1 MSATFIFPAASSSS
15 SSYLSVVKHQ
25 TIRDTN
31 TLTTNT
37 IPSRRLDGG
46 LSFTQHS
53 HSTACVVD
61 ATRGPDFALQCNEAT
76 KERIRKLFHKVEF
89 SVSSY
94 DTAWVAM
101 VPSPHSAKVPC
112 FPECLHWVLHN
123 QLEDG
128 SWGLPHH
135 QPLLLKDVLSS
146 TLACVLAL
154 KRWGIG
160 EQLISKGLRFIE
172 LNFASATDKDQYS
185 PIGFD
190 VIFPGM
196 LEYAQHLSLKLH
208 LESRVFNELL
218 HKRAIQLTRS
228 YDSSSLELNAYL
240 AYVSEGMG
248 ELQDWK
254 MVMKYQRKN
263 GSLFNSPST
272 TAASLIHL
280 HDSGCLDYL
289 RGALKKFGNAV
300 PTIYPINIHAR
311 LCMVDNLKKL
321 GICRHFAVEI
331 QNVLDETYR
340 CWLQG
345 EDEIFTSAGTCSM
358 AFRILRGYG
367 YNISSDPV
375 AQFLEQEQCSGH
387 LNDIYTMLDLY
398 QALEMIIA
406 TDQPVSKKLNSS
418 TLESLIQRL
427 SGEFYPPNGLTK
439 QIHEQV
445 DDVLKFPSHANLDRV
460 ANRRNI
466 KHYDVDNTRVLK
478 TSYSS
483 SNFGNKDFLT
493 LAVEDFNLCQSIHRN
508 ELKQLERWLMQNRLD
523 KLKFARERSAYCY
536 FSAAATIFQPELSDA
551 RMSWAKN
558 GVLTTVIDDFF
569 DVGGSMEELNNLI
582 LLFKKWDVDVSTD
595 CCSERVGIIF
605 SALHSTI
612 SEIGDKAS
620 KWQARSVTRH
630 ITDIWLNL
638 LNAMLREA
646 EWARDMSVPTLDKY
660 MANGYVS
667 FALGP
672 IVLPAL
678 YFVGPKLPDDVVKHP
693 EYHSLFKLV
702 STCGRLLNDIR
713 SFERESKDGK
723 LNAVTLSVTHGN
735 GRISEEAAIE
745 GLSHRVEMQRKELL
759 KLVLQREGSVVP
771 SACKDLFWKMSKV
784 LHQFYI
790 KDDGFSSM
798 GMANTV
804 KAIIHEPITLN
815 YLGDSKLI
823 TDYN

>member
-1 MSATFIFPAASSSS
+1 MMPSATSF
-15 SSYLSVVKHQ
+15 YHSVLKPQ
-25 TIRDTN
+25 TICETN
-31 TLTTNT
+31 TNKFK
-37 IPSRRLDGG
+37 P
-46 LSFTQHS
+46 S
-53 HSTACVVD
+53 HSYAVD
-61 ATRGPDFALQCNEAT
+61 ATRGTDFALQCNDAT

-101 VPSPHSAKVPC
+101 VPSPHSAQVPC
-112 FPECLHWVLHN
+112 FPQCLDWLLHN

-154 KRWGIG
+154 KTWGIG
-160 EQLISKGLRFIE
+160 QDVITRGLRFIE
-172 LNFASATDKDQYS
+172 LNFAFATDQDQYS

-190 VIFPGM
+190 VIFPRM
-196 LEYAQHLSLKLH
+196 LQHAEELSLKLH
-208 LESRVFNELL
+208 LESRVLSELL
-218 HKRAIQLTRS
+218 HKRDIELRRS

-240 AYVSEGMG
+240 AYVAEGIG

-272 TAASLIHL
+272 TAASLIRL

-289 RGALKKFGNAV
+289 RGALRKFGNAV
-300 PTIYPINIHAR
+300 PTIYPVNIHAR
-311 LCMVDNLKKL
+311 LCMVDNINKL
-321 GICRHFAVEI
+321 GICRHFAEEI

-345 EDEIFTSAGTCSM
+345 EEEIFTSAATCSM

-367 YNISSDPV
+367 YSVTSDPV

-387 LNDIYTMLDLY
+387 LNDIHTKLDLY

-418 TLESLIQRL
+418 SLQSLRQRL

-439 QIHEQV
+439 QIREQV
-445 DDVLKFPSHANLDRV
+445 DDVLKFPSYANLERV

-483 SNFGNKDFLT
+483 SNFGNKDFIA
-493 LAVEDFNLCQSIHRN
+493 LAVEDFNFCQSIHRS

-523 KLKFARERSAYCY
+523 KLKFAREKSAYCY

-582 LLFKKWDVDVSTD
+582 QLFKKWDVDVSTD
-595 CCSERVGIIF
+595 CCSEKVSIIF
-605 SALHSTI
+605 SALQSTI
-612 SEIGDKAS
+612 REIGDKAF
-620 KWQARSVTRH
+620 KCQARSVTRH

-646 EWARDMSVPTLDKY
+646 EWARDMSVPTLDEY

-678 YFVGPKLPDDVVKHP
+678 YFVGPKLPDDVVQHP
-693 EYHSLFKLV
+693 DYHSLFKLM

-723 LNAVTLSVTHGN
+723 LNAVTLSVIHGN
-735 GRISEEAAIE
+735 GSISEEVAIE
-745 GLSHRVEMQRKELL
+745 VLSHRVEMQRKELL
-759 KLVLQREGSVVP
+759 NMVLQGEGSVVP
-771 SACKDLFWKMSKV
+771 RACKDLFWKMSKV

-798 GMANTV
+798 GMADTV
-804 KAIIHEPITLN
+804 KAIIHEPITT
-815 YLGDSKLI
+815 LGLP
-823 TDYN
+823 N

>member
-1 MSATFIFPAASSSS
+1 MQSN
-15 SSYLSVVKHQ
+15 
-25 TIRDTN
+25 D
-31 TLTTNT
+31 
-37 IPSRRLDGG
+37 
-46 LSFTQHS
+46 
-53 HSTACVVD
+53 
-61 ATRGPDFALQCNEAT
+61 AT

-101 VPSPHSAKVPC
+101 VPSPHSAQVPC
-112 FPECLHWVLHN
+112 FPQCLDWLLHN

-154 KRWGIG
+154 KTWGIG
-160 EQLISKGLRFIE
+160 QDVITRGLRFIE
-172 LNFASATDKDQYS
+172 LNFASATDQDQYS

-190 VIFPGM
+190 VIFPRM
-196 LEYAQHLSLKLH
+196 LQYAEDLSLKLH
-208 LESRVFNELL
+208 LESRVLSELL
-218 HKRAIQLTRS
+218 HKRDIELRRS

-240 AYVSEGMG
+240 AYVAEGIG

-272 TAASLIHL
+272 TAASLIRL

-289 RGALKKFGNAV
+289 RGALRKFGNAV
-300 PTIYPINIHAR
+300 PTIYPVNIHAR
-311 LCMVDNLKKL
+311 LCMVDNINKL
-321 GICRHFAVEI
+321 GICRHFAEEI
-331 QNVLDETYR
+331 QNVLDETYSF
-340 CWLQG
+340 
-345 EDEIFTSAGTCSM
+345 DEFIC
-358 AFRILRGYG
+358 I
-367 YNISSDPV
+367 IDPV

-387 LNDIYTMLDLY
+387 LNDIHTKLDLY

-418 TLESLIQRL
+418 SLQSLRQRL

-439 QIHEQV
+439 QIREQV
-445 DDVLKFPSHANLDRV
+445 DDVLKFPSYANLERV

-483 SNFGNKDFLT
+483 SNFGNKDFLA
-493 LAVEDFNLCQSIHRN
+493 LAVEDFNFCQSIHRS

-523 KLKFARERSAYCY
+523 KLKFAREKSAYCY

-582 LLFKKWDVDVSTD
+582 QLFKKWDVDVSTD
-595 CCSERVGIIF
+595 CCSEKVSIIF
-605 SALHSTI
+605 SALQSTI
-612 SEIGDKAS
+612 REIGDKAF
-620 KWQARSVTRH
+620 KCQARSVTRQ

-646 EWARDMSVPTLDKY
+646 EWARDMSVPTLDEY

-678 YFVGPKLPDDVVKHP
+678 YFVGPKLPDDVVQHP
-693 EYHSLFKLV
+693 DYHSLFKLM

-723 LNAVTLSVTHGN
+723 LNAVTLSVVHGN
-735 GRISEEAAIE
+735 GSISEEVAIE
-745 GLSHRVEMQRKELL
+745 VLSHRVEMQRKELL
-759 KLVLQREGSVVP
+759 NMVLQGEGSVVP
-771 SACKDLFWKMSKV
+771 RACKDLFWKMSKV

-798 GMANTV
+798 GMADTV
-804 KAIIHEPITLN
+804 KAIIHEPITT
-815 YLGDSKLI
+815 LGLP
-823 TDYN
+823 N

>member
-1 MSATFIFPAASSSS
+1 MAAA
-15 SSYLSVVKHQ
+15 YLSVLKPHH
-25 TIRDTN
+25 TIHETN
-31 TLTTNT
+31 TNLTNKFKTAT
-37 IPSRRLDGG
+37 RLA
-46 LSFTQHS
+46 
-53 HSTACVVD
+53 ACVVD
-61 ATRGPDFALQCNEAT
+61 AAPSTDFALQCNEAT
-76 KERIRKLFHKVEF
+76 KDRIRKLFNKVDF

-101 VPSPHSAKVPC
+101 VPSPQSAQAPC
-112 FPECLHWVLHN
+112 FPECLHWVLQN

-135 QPLLLKDVLSS
+135 QPALLKDVLSS

-154 KRWGIG
+154 KRWAIG
-160 EQLISKGLRFIE
+160 EELITRGLRFIE

-185 PIGFD
+185 PIGFN

-196 LEYAQHLSLKLH
+196 LEYAENLSLMLH
-208 LESRVFNELL
+208 LESKVFSELL
-218 HKRAIQLTRS
+218 HKRDIELRRS

-248 ELQDWK
+248 KLIDWK
-254 MVMKYQRKN
+254 TVMKYQRKN

-272 TAASLIHL
+272 TAASLIRR

-289 RGALKKFGNAV
+289 HCALKKFGNAV
-300 PTIYPINIHAR
+300 PTIYPVNIHAR
-311 LCMVDNLKKL
+311 LCMVDNLNKL
-321 GICRHFAVEI
+321 GICRHFAEEI

-345 EDEIFTSAGTCSM
+345 EEEIFTNAATCAM
-358 AFRILRGYG
+358 AFRILRGHG
-367 YNISSDPV
+367 YNVTSDPV
-375 AQFLEQEQCSGH
+375 AQFLEQEQCNGH

-406 TDQPVSKKLNSS
+406 TDQSAPKKLTSS
-418 TLESLIQRL
+418 SLQSLRQRL
-427 SGEFYPPNGLTK
+427 SGEFYPPNRFTRR
-439 QIHEQV
+439 IHEQV
-445 DDVLKFPSHANLDRV
+445 YDVLKFPSHANIQRV

-466 KHYDVDNTRVLK
+466 EHCDVDNTRVLK
-478 TSYSS
+478 TSYWW
-483 SNFGNKDFLT
+483 
-493 LAVEDFNLCQSIHRN
+493 VI
-508 ELKQLERWLMQNRLD
+508 QNRLD
-523 KLKFARERSAYCY
+523 KLSFAREKSAYCY

-551 RMSWAKN
+551 RLSWAKN

-569 DVGGSMEELNNLI
+569 DIGGSMEELNNLVQ
-582 LLFKKWDVDVSTD
+582 LFKKWDVDVSTD
-595 CCSERVGIIF
+595 CCSEKVGIIF

-612 SEIGDKAS
+612 REIGDKTF
-620 KWQARSVTRH
+620 KWQARNVTRH

-646 EWARDMSVPTLDKY
+646 EWARDMSVPTLDEY

-667 FALGP
+667 FAIGP

-678 YFVGPKLPDDVVKHP
+678 YFIGPKLPDDVVQHP
-693 EYHSLFKLV
+693 EYHSLFKLM

-723 LNAVTLSVTHGN
+723 LNAVTLSVIHGN
-735 GRISEEAAIE
+735 GSISEEAAIE
-745 GLSHRVEMQRKELL
+745 ELSHRVEMQRRELL
-759 KLVLQREGSVVP
+759 KLVLQGKGSVVP
-771 SACKDLFWKMSKV
+771 RACKDLFWKMSKV
-784 LHQFYI
+784 LHQFYV

-798 GMANTV
+798 GMVDTV
-804 KAIIHEPITLN
+804 NAIIHKPITLTI
-815 YLGDSKLI
+815 LGPQNWEWE
-823 TDYN
+823 TT

>member
-1 MSATFIFPAASSSS
+1 MAAASSL
-15 SSYLSVVKHQ
+15 YLSVLKPH
-25 TIRDTN
+25 TIQTN
-31 TLTTNT
+31 TNLTNKFNT
-37 IPSRRLDGG
+37 ATRL
-46 LSFTQHS
+46 
-53 HSTACVVD
+53 ACRVD
-61 ATRGPDFALQCNEAT
+61 ATQTADFALQCNEAT

-101 VPSPHSAKVPC
+101 VPSPHSAQVPC
-112 FPECLHWVLHN
+112 FPECLHWVLQN

-135 QPLLLKDVLSS
+135 QPVLLKDVLSS

-154 KRWGIG
+154 KRWSIG
-160 EQLISKGLRFIE
+160 EELISRGLRFIE
-172 LNFASATDKDQYS
+172 LNFASAIDEDQYS

-196 LEYAQHLSLKLH
+196 LEYAQELSLKLH

-218 HKRAIQLTRS
+218 HKRDIELRRS
-228 YDSSSLELNAYL
+228 YDSNSLELNAYL

-248 ELQDWK
+248 KLIDWK
-254 MVMKYQRKN
+254 MVMKYQKKN

-272 TAASLIHL
+272 TAASLIRR

-289 RGALKKFGNAV
+289 HCALKKFGNAV
-300 PTIYPINIHAR
+300 PTIYPVNICAR
-311 LCMVDNLKKL
+311 LCMVDNLNKL
-321 GICRHFAVEI
+321 GICRHFAEEI

-345 EDEIFTSAGTCSM
+345 EEEIFTSATTCAM
-358 AFRILRGYG
+358 AFRILRGHG
-367 YNISSDPV
+367 YNVTSDTV
-375 AQFLEQEQCSGH
+375 AQFLEQEQCNGH

-406 TDQPVSKKLNSS
+406 TDQPVPKKLNSS
-418 TLESLIQRL
+418 SLWSLRQRL
-427 SGEFYPPNGLTK
+427 SGEFYPPNRLTR
-439 QIHEQV
+439 QIHGQV
-445 DDVLKFPSHANLDRV
+445 DDVLKFPSHANIERV

-466 KHYDVDNTRVLK
+466 EHYDVDNARVLK
-478 TSYSS
+478 TSYCS
-483 SNFGNKDFLT
+483 SNFGNRDFLT
-493 LAVEDFNLCQSIHRN
+493 LAVEDFNFCQSIHRK
-508 ELKQLERWLMQNRLD
+508 ELKQLERWVIQNRLD
-523 KLKFARERSAYCY
+523 KLKFAREKSAYCY

-582 LLFKKWDVDVSTD
+582 QLFKKWDVDVSTD
-595 CCSERVGIIF
+595 CCSEKVCIIF

-612 SEIGDKAS
+612 REIGEKTF
-620 KWQARSVTRH
+620 KWQARNVTRH

-638 LNAMLREA
+638 LTAMLREA
-646 EWARDMSVPTLDKY
+646 EWARDMSVPTLDEY

-678 YFVGPKLPDDVVKHP
+678 YFVGPKLPDDVVQHP
-693 EYHSLFKLV
+693 EYHSLFKLM

-713 SFERESKDGK
+713 SFVRESKEGK
-723 LNAVTLSVTHGN
+723 LNAVTLSIIHGN
-735 GRISEEAAIE
+735 GSLSEEAAIE
-745 GLSHRVEMQRKELL
+745 ELSHLVEMQRRGLL
-759 KLVLQREGSVVP
+759 KLILQGEGSVVP
-771 SACKDLFWKMSKV
+771 RACKDLFWKMSKV

-798 GMANTV
+798 GMADTV
-804 KAIIHEPITLN
+804 KAIIHEPITLTTSGLRN
-815 YLGDSKLI
+815 WEWETARLSR
-823 TDYN
+823 N

>member
-1 MSATFIFPAASSSS
+1 MPSVVP
-15 SSYLSVVKHQ
+15 SYLSVIEPQ
-25 TIRDTN
+25 MIRETN
-31 TLTTNT
+31 TLSTNK
-37 IPSRRLDGG
+37 
-46 LSFTQHS
+46 FK
-53 HSTACVVD
+53 TAID
-61 ATRGPDFALQCNEAT
+61 ATRGTDFPLQCNEAT
-76 KERIRKLFHKVEF
+76 KERIRKLFHQVEL

-101 VPSPHSAKVPC
+101 VPSPHSAQLPC
-112 FPECLHWVLHN
+112 FPQCLHWLLHN

-135 QPLLLKDVLSS
+135 QHQPLLLKDVLSS
-146 TLACVLAL
+146 TLASVLAL
-154 KRWGIG
+154 KTWGVG
-160 EQLISKGLRFIE
+160 QRLITRGLRFIE
-172 LNFASATDKDQYS
+172 LNFASATDPHQYS

-190 VIFPGM
+190 IIFPGM

-208 LESRVFNELL
+208 LESTVFNELL
-218 HKRAIQLTRS
+218 HKRDIELTRS

-248 ELQDWK
+248 ERQDWK
-254 MVMKYQRKN
+254 MIMKYQRKN
-263 GSLFNSPST
+263 GSLFNSPSS

-280 HDSGCLDYL
+280 HDSGCLNYL
-289 RGALKKFGNAV
+289 RCALKKFGNAV

-311 LCMVDNLKKL
+311 LHMVDNLNKL
-321 GICRHFAVEI
+321 GICRHFAEEI
-331 QNVLDETYR
+331 QDVLDKTYR

-345 EDEIFTSAGTCSM
+345 EEEIFTSAATCSV
-358 AFRILRGYG
+358 AFRLLRGYG
-367 YNISSDPV
+367 YNVTSDPV
-375 AQFLEQEQCSGH
+375 VQILEQEQCSGH
-387 LNDIYTMLDLY
+387 LSDIYTMLDLY

-406 TDQPVSKKLNSS
+406 TDQPDPKKLNSS
-418 TLESLIQRL
+418 SLQSLRQRL
-427 SGEFYPPNGLTK
+427 SGKFYPPSGFAR
-439 QIHEQV
+439 QISKQV
-445 DDVLKFPSHANLDRV
+445 DDVLKFPSHANLERV
-460 ANRRNI
+460 ANWRII

-493 LAVEDFNLCQSIHRN
+493 LAVEDFNFCQSMHRN

-523 KLKFARERSAYCY
+523 KLKFAREKSAYCY

-582 LLFKKWDVDVSTD
+582 QLFKKWDVDVSTE
-595 CCSERVGIIF
+595 CCSEEVGIIF

-612 SEIGDKAS
+612 HEIGDKAF

-638 LNAMLREA
+638 LKAMLREA
-646 EWARDMSVPTLDKY
+646 EWARDISVPTLDEY

-678 YFVGPKLPDDVVKHP
+678 YVVGPKLLDDVVQHP
-693 EYHSLFKLV
+693 DYHSLFKLM

-723 LNAVTLSVTHGN
+723 LNAVTLSVIHGN
-735 GRISEEAAIE
+735 GSISEEAAIE
-745 GLSHRVEMQRKELL
+745 ELSHRAEMQRTELL
-759 KLVLQREGSVVP
+759 KLVLQGEGSVVP
-771 SACKDLFWKMSKV
+771 RVCKDLFWKMSKV

-798 GMANTV
+798 EMADTV
-804 KAIIHEPITLN
+804 KAIIHEPITLKD
-815 YLGDSKLI
+815 LGSSKLN